1 MKHHSTLL
9 FKEKNYFFM
18 LLGFAIIALGFILMS
33 GGKSTYEAFDPSIF
47 NATRTKI
54 APMICFIG
62 FMSIIV
68 AIIRKP
74 KDIDEKKD

>member
-1 MKHHSTLL
+1 MDKKNFAFDKMNFILL
-9 FKEKNYFFM
+9 A
-18 LLGFAIIALGFILMS
+18 LGICVVVLGFVLMS
-33 GGKSTYEAFDPSIF
+33 GGKSTYEAFDPLIF

-74 KDIDEKKD
+74 KDIDEKKA

>member
-1 MKHHSTLL
+1 MDKKNFAFDKTNFILL
-9 FKEKNYFFM
+9 A
-18 LLGFAIIALGFILMS
+18 LGMCVVVLGFILMS

-47 NATRTKI
+47 NATPTKI

>member
-1 MKHHSTLL
+1 MDKKNFAFDKTNFILL
-9 FKEKNYFFM
+9 A
-18 LLGFAIIALGFILMS
+18 LGMCVVVLGFILMS

-54 APMICFIG
+54 ATMICFIG